1 VLRERP
7 LGTRAGGPLERSGRR
22 LLDRAGTDGSYPGC
36 QGTGSGQLAS
46 TVVLKHGPERAV
58 EPDLEAGARCQMPP
72 TPVRTG
78 RWLLRERLRLDDPTD
93 EGTVHVDQL
102 VVVVSARTR

>member
-7 LGTRAGGPLERSGRR
+7 LGTKAG
-22 LLDRAGTDGSYPGC
+22 DRWRGLADVSSIVLGTDGSYPGC